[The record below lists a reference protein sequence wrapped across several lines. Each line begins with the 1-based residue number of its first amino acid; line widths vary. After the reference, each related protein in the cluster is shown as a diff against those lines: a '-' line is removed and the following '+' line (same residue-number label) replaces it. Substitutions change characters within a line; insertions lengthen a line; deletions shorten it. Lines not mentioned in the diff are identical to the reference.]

1 MALNLTRRITL
12 LEQEVKGTGP
22 AKAAADA
29 MHDAMLTSTQRYLG
43 ADLRMENFRG
53 GPVEFKVEAK
63 PEAATVTLSGG
74 TYALADKGR
83 RRGRKRLYAKPRRRR
98 GQRRAALDTPQGL
111 RRYARGSRWQG
122 FRITERHA
130 PDALTEG
137 VAAAMVDIRKRFA
150 KVVG

>member
-1 MALNLTRRITL
+1 VALNLTRRITL
-12 LEQEVKGTGP
+12 LEQEVVGTGP

-43 ADLRMENFRG
+43 ADMRMENFRG

-63 PEAATVTLSGG
+63 PEHAMVTLSGG

-83 RRGRKRLYAKPRRRR
+83 RRARKRLYAKPRKRR

-111 RRYARGSRWQG
+111 RRYARGSKWEG

-137 VAAAMVDIRKRFA
+137 MAAALVVIKRQAA
-150 KVVG
+150 KG